1 MCSLTENEL
10 EPVMEPADR
19 LGVAEGQQL
28 TCKKCRVNKSV
39 VKLRL
44 ALSWDNIPAGQTG
57 FLCGCNRLRSR
68 PEGHITVSLL
78 IKVGMYRYDQMSRL
92 FWLKPNPCL
101 LADNR
106 T

>member
-19 LGVAEGQQL
+19 LGGAEVQQL

-44 ALSWDNIPAGQTG
+44 ALSGGGGT
-57 FLCGCNRLRSR
+57 
-68 PEGHITVSLL
+68 TSLL
-78 IKVGMYRYDQMSRL
+78 ARQAFCVAVTGSVAA
-92 FWLKPNPCL
+92 P
-101 LADNR
+101 R
-106 T
+106 TI

>member
-19 LGVAEGQQL
+19 LGGAEGQQL

-44 ALSWDNIPAGQTG
+44 ALSGGGGGT
-57 FLCGCNRLRSR
+57 
-68 PEGHITVSLL
+68 TSLL
-78 IKVGMYRYDQMSRL
+78 ARQAFCVAVTGSVAA
-92 FWLKPNPCL
+92 P
-101 LADNR
+101 R
-106 T
+106 TI